1 MYRRAIEYIKNSTTK
16 KELPVK
22 DTSRLQINIPLD
34 LHPWLLKWAKK
45 NGRSMSKQIIANLES
60 IRDEQEKQAA
70 QSAQS
75 K

>member
-1 MYRRAIEYIKNSTTK
+1 M
-16 KELPVK
+16 K